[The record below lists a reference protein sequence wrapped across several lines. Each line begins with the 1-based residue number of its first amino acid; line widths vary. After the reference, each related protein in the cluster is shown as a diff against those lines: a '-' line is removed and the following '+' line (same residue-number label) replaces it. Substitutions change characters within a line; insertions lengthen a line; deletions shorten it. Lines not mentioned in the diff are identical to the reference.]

1 MSFDTHMW
9 DRLVHINSYNKR
21 ALSKLKHFRDFTHS
35 LTKQAKAFTGGL
47 RKAAMQLQTDFR
59 DPEYESTLNVAIVAL
74 TEGLVGLARTV
85 ELSLVE
91 ID

>member
-35 LTKQAKAFTGGL
+35 LTKQAKAFAGGL
-47 RKAAMQLQTDFR
+47 RKAALQL
-59 DPEYESTLNVAIVAL
+59 
-74 TEGLVGLARTV
+74 
-85 ELSLVE
+85 
-91 ID
+91 